1 MMGGADERVYSMS
14 HDSGFRRHD
23 LDASNQPGM
32 RKQGRNKASQHFED
46 RMKRRYETHEKMRKL
61 MDERRADTAED

>member
-1 MMGGADERVYSMS
+1 MYSMS

-23 LDASNQPGM
+23 LDASKQPGM

>member
-1 MMGGADERVYSMS
+1 MGGADERVYSMS

-61 MDERRADTAED
+61 MEERRADTAED